1 VEQLSEKLIVNNEK
15 LIDTIYSNAQF

>member
-15 LIDTIYSNAQF
+15 LIDTIYPNAQF

>member
-15 LIDTIYSNAQF
+15 LIDTIYPNTQF